1 MYCCLYFIPYTLHG
15 IQIETHI
22 HTRTQDSFPIN
33 ASFRTNNTNVVL
45 WLSRFVGDHWNFH
58 GKIKM
63 KKKYNHSTQKCLLH
77 VFDKNAEKLKTHTR
91 LHGFLRFAVRTRNG
105 VFPQF

>member
-1 MYCCLYFIPYTLHG
+1 
-15 IQIETHI
+15 
-22 HTRTQDSFPIN
+22 
-33 ASFRTNNTNVVL
+33 
-45 WLSRFVGDHWNFH
+45 
-58 GKIKM
+58 M
-63 KKKYNHSTQKCLLH
+63 KKKYNHSTQKSLLH